1 MAGFPVH
8 YIWWSVA
15 LILAAAEVLTPGF
28 FLLWIGIAAAVMGGV
43 LFLFPGLGALPQ
55 ALLFITLAFVSCMI
69 YWRFVLPRLRDSD
82 DPEAELLNHRAD
94 RLLGKRLVLVSP
106 ILNGRGKVG
115 VGDGQWLAEGPDLP
129 QGSEVEVVA
138 VEGGLLRVRAVAAD
152 STAGSDSPAPDTGEE
167 P

>member
-1 MAGFPVH
+1 MSDFPVH

-15 LILAAAEVLTPGF
+15 FILAAAEVLTPGF
-28 FLLWIGIAAAVMGGV
+28 FLLWIGIAAALMGGV
-43 LFLFPGLGALPQ
+43 LLLFPGLGALPQ
-55 ALLFITLAFVSCMI
+55 ALLFITLAFLSCMI

-106 ILNGRGKVG
+106 IRNGRGKVA

-129 QGSEVEVVA
+129 LGSEVEVVA
-138 VEGGLLRVRAVAAD
+138 VEGGLLRVRAI
-152 STAGSDSPAPDTGEE
+152 TAESPADPDSSAQRTDEE
-167 P
+167 